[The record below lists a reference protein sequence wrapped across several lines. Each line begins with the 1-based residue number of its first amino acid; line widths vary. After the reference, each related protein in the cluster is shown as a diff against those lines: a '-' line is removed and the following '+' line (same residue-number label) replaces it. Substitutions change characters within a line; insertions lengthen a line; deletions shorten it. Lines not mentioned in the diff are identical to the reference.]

1 MPLQQPGENC
11 RPEIDAETSLDAEPP
26 VDAEAPLMPNLRLLN
41 IRTLLQQG
49 IAHQS
54 RLQFPD
60 AVRAYEEVLRRSP
73 DHFDALHMLG
83 VVAIQTERYLAA
95 VELIGRALEQRPGE
109 AAAHNNL
116 ALALM
121 RLGRIEEAVK
131 SYEKVIAA
139 RPESVEAHSHY
150 ASAFAELGRLDEALE
165 SSSRAIALR
174 PDAAPGYLSQALIL
188 RSMHRAEEALAS
200 CEKATALRPES
211 AEAWDKRG
219 AALRDLMR
227 LDEALTC
234 FGKAIELRPEF
245 ALAHMNAGMLHL
257 LRGSF
262 DQGWNSYDWRN
273 KPGGPVAARTWLKP
287 RWRGEEPLAGKRLLI
302 WSEQGL
308 GDTIQFSRY
317 ANVLRA
323 KGATVILSV
332 QQCLRALLSGLDA
345 GIQVCSETD
354 APPEFDMH
362 CPLLSLPL
370 VLGTTEG
377 TIPRAVPYLT
387 ADADRVRRW
396 RDRIGCG
403 GFRIGICWQGSKLPI
418 DVGRSFPLNALDTI
432 SRTPGIRLI
441 SLQKGYGCEQLDSM
455 PAGMRVEVLG
465 EDFDAGLDAFL
476 DTAAAIASMD
486 LVITSD
492 TAVAHLAGALGR
504 PTWVALKHVPDWR
517 WLLERDDSP
526 WYPGHR
532 LFRQK
537 QRGAWDDVF
546 RRMHEALR

>member
-1 MPLQQPGENC
+1 
-11 RPEIDAETSLDAEPP
+11 
-26 VDAEAPLMPNLRLLN
+26 MPNLLSLN
-41 IRTLLQQG
+41 IRTLLQRG
-49 IAHQS
+49 LAHQS
-54 RLQFPD
+54 RLELPE
-60 AVRAYEEVLRRSP
+60 AARAYEEVLRRSP

-83 VVAIQTERYLAA
+83 AVAIQTERYPAA
-95 VELIGRALEQRPGE
+95 VELIARALQQKPGE

-131 SYEKVIAA
+131 SYARVIAA
-139 RPESVEAHSHY
+139 RPDSVDAHSCY
-150 ASAFAELGRLDEALE
+150 ASALADLGRLDEALD
-165 SSSRAIALR
+165 SSNRAITLR
-174 PDAAPGYLSQALIL
+174 PEAASGYLSRALIL
-188 RSMHRAEEALAS
+188 RSMQRAEEALAS
-200 CEKATALRPES
+200 CEQATALQPES

-227 LDEALTC
+227 LDEALSC
-234 FGKAIELRPEF
+234 FEKAIELRPEF

-257 LRGSF
+257 LRGNF
-262 DQGWNSYDWRN
+262 GRGWNSYDWRN
-273 KPGGPVAARTWLKP
+273 RPGGPVAGRTWRKP
-287 RWRGEEPLAGKRLLI
+287 RWCGEEPLAGKRVLV

-317 ANVLRA
+317 ARLLRA
-323 KGATVILSV
+323 KGATVVLSV
-332 QQCLRALLSGLDA
+332 QTCLRTLLGGLDA
-345 GIQVCSETD
+345 EVQVCSEAD
-354 APPEFDMH
+354 APPEFDLH

-370 VLGTTEG
+370 VFGTTAE
-377 TIPRAVPYLT
+377 TIPRDVPYLT
-387 ADADRVRRW
+387 VDAERVQRW
-396 RDRIGCG
+396 QDRIGRD
-403 GFRIGICWQGSKLPI
+403 GFRIGICWQGSKLPV
-418 DVGRSFPLNALDTI
+418 DVGRSFPLSALETI

-465 EDFDAGLDAFL
+465 DDFDAGPDAFL
-476 DTAAAIASMD
+476 DTAAAMASMD
-486 LVITSD
+486 LVISSD

-517 WLLERDDSP
+517 WLRERDDSP

-532 LFRQK
+532 LFRQQ

-546 RRMHEALR
+546 RRMQGALP